1 MYKIKYLITG
11 HEFLLPDETA
21 QELKDKFPSDYKI
34 LEKNG
39 KKFKDKKTI
48 IKYKDGSIR
57 ELVVDEPLSLT
68 LSGKGRGSKDTLSR
82 KKHGR

>member
-21 QELKDKFPSDYKI
+21 QELKDKFPNDYKI
-34 LEKNG
+34 IEKNG

-48 IKYKDGSIR
+48 VKYKDGSIR
-57 ELVVDEPLSLT
+57 ELVLDKSLT
-68 LSGKGRGSKDTLSR
+68 PLLSRKGRGGAL
-82 KKHGR
+82 

>member
-21 QELKDKFPSDYKI
+21 QELKDKFPNDYKI
-34 LEKNG
+34 IEKNG

-48 IKYKDGSIR
+48 VKYKDGSIR
-57 ELVVDEPLSLT
+57 ELVLDEPLNQ
-68 LSGKGRGSKDTLSR
+68 TLSR
-82 KKHGR
+82 KEERGGAL

>member
-11 HEFLLPDETA
+11 HEFLLPDKDA
-21 QELKDKFPSDYKI
+21 QELKDKFPNDYKI

-48 IKYKDGSIR
+48 IKFKDGSIR
-57 ELVVDEPLSLT
+57 ELVVEEPLT
-68 LSGKGRGSKDTLSR
+68 PTLSR
-82 KKHGR
+82 KGRGR

>member
-21 QELKDKFPSDYKI
+21 QELKDKFPNDYKI

-39 KKFKDKKTI
+39 KSFKDKKTI

-57 ELVVDEPLSLT
+57 ELVLDKPHPKIKDFDTPS
-68 LSGKGRGSKDTLSR
+68 RG
-82 KKHGR
+82 G

>member
-11 HEFLLPDETA
+11 HEFLLPDKEA
-21 QELKDKFPSDYKI
+21 QELKDKFPNDYKI

-57 ELVVDEPLSLT
+57 ELVIEKPVTSTQSPKIVS
-68 LSGKGRGSKDTLSR
+68 KRRG
-82 KKHGR
+82 G

>member
-21 QELKDKFPSDYKI
+21 QELKDKFPNDYKI

-39 KKFKDKKTI
+39 KVFKDKKTVV
-48 IKYKDGSIR
+48 KYKDGSIR
-57 ELVVDEPLSLT
+57 HLVLDKEE
-68 LSGKGRGSKDTLSR
+68 K
-82 KKHGR
+82 

>member
-11 HEFLLPDETA
+11 HVFLLPDETA
-21 QELKDKFPSDYKI
+21 QELKDKFPNDYKI

-39 KKFKDKKTI
+39 KVFKDKKTV

-57 ELVVDEPLSLT
+57 ELVID
-68 LSGKGRGSKDTLSR
+68 KD
-82 KKHGR
+82 

>member
-21 QELKDKFPSDYKI
+21 QELKNKFPNDYKI
-34 LEKNG
+34 IEKNG

-48 IKYKDGSIR
+48 IKCKDGSIR
-57 ELVVDEPLSLT
+57 ELVSEKPLTST
-68 LSGKGRGSKDTLSR
+68 ISSESTDNGQRGV
-82 KKHGR
+82 

>member
-11 HEFLLPDETA
+11 HEFLLPDKEA
-21 QELKDKFPSDYKI
+21 QELKDKFPNDYKI

-48 IKYKDGSIR
+48 IKFKDGSIR
-57 ELVVDEPLSLT
+57 ELVVEEPLT
-68 LSGKGRGSKDTLSR
+68 PTLSR
-82 KKHGR
+82 KGRGR

>member
-11 HEFLLPDETA
+11 HEFLLPDKDA
-21 QELKDKFPSDYKI
+21 QELKDKFPNDYKI

-48 IKYKDGSIR
+48 IKFKDGSIR
-57 ELVVDEPLSLT
+57 ELVLDKE
-68 LSGKGRGSKDTLSR
+68 R
-82 KKHGR
+82 K

>member
-1 MYKIKYLITG
+1 MYKIKYLVTG

-21 QELKDKFPSDYKI
+21 QELKDKYPNDYKI

-48 IKYKDGSIR
+48 IKFKDGSIR
-57 ELVVDEPLSLT
+57 ELVLDENIKWFFKWPCNN
-68 LSGKGRGSKDTLSR
+68 GIWRQV
-82 KKHGR
+82 

>member
-11 HEFLLPDETA
+11 HVFLLPDETA
-21 QELKDKFPSDYKI
+21 QELKDKFPNDYKI

-39 KKFKDKKTI
+39 KKFTDKKTI

-57 ELVVDEPLSLT
+57 ELILDKEE
-68 LSGKGRGSKDTLSR
+68 K
-82 KKHGR
+82 